1 MTVETLRLESALKQ
15 LGLTTFVRNHAAFA
29 LDAAQSQS
37 SYPRYLLALA
47 EQEVAQRDAN
57 SRQRRLKEA
66 KFPTVKQLSDFDF
79 AAIPTLNQQKIL
91 QLAQGDYIRQ
101 REPILLVGNP
111 GLGKT
116 HIATGLAVEACRQHC
131 RVRFYNTAALVNDL
145 LAAQQAQHLAKVL
158 ATAHRQHLIVLD
170 ELGFIPLTA
179 PGAHLLFQFCSA
191 LYERV
196 ALIVTTNLKFAEWT
210 QIFGDERLTLALLD
224 RLTHKAHIL
233 EFTGESYRFRQQ
245 RQRLSHRGDAL
256 DADRQRQEG

>member
-1 MTVETLRLESALKQ
+1 MSVETLLLESRLKQ
-15 LGLTTFVRNHAAFA
+15 LGLTTFIRNHAPFA
-29 LDAAQSQS
+29 VDAAQNQY
-37 SYPRYLLALA
+37 SYARYLLALA
-47 EQEVAQRDAN
+47 EQEVAQREAN

-66 KFPTVKQLSDFDF
+66 KLPIVKQLSDFDF
-79 AAIPTLNQQKIL
+79 AAIPALNQQQIF

-101 REPILLVGNP
+101 REPIILVGNP

-116 HIATGLAVEACRQHC
+116 HIATGLAIEACRQHY
-131 RVRFYNTAALVNDL
+131 RVRFYNTAALVNEL
-145 LAAQQAQHLAKVL
+145 LAAQQTQQLAKML
-158 ATAHRQHLIVLD
+158 AAAQRHHLLVLD

-179 PGAHLLFQFCSA
+179 TGAQLLFQFCSA

-196 ALIVTTNLKFAEWT
+196 ALIVTTNLKFADWA

-245 RQRLSHRGDAL
+245 RQRVSPRTEFGGTIPQVKEA
-256 DADRQRQEG
+256 